1 MQKNT
6 RVMSNVRKLE
16 IAEDTIAIVNVAP
29 DKIVPNATN
38 RAIKI
43 WPVKITNVLQDV
55 TVGLVIRVL

>member
-16 IAEDTIAIVNVAP
+16 IAEDTIAIENVAP
-29 DKIVPNATN
+29 DKIVLNATN

-55 TVGLVIRVL
+55 TVDLVIRAL